1 MKSVLKFIR
10 QLSKLPIFMAS
21 IVLFALMVMT
31 FADVM
36 LRSVLNAPIE
46 AATELTRWFM
56 AIVVFL
62 VLPVI
67 SGKQEHI
74 VVDLTDAFFT
84 NKWAIRLRDGL
95 VNLACGAM
103 LFWPARQVVV
113 LAERARSYGDVTEYL
128 ALPQFYIEWFI
139 AIMTFVT
146 AAVMVVLGLITLI
159 APQILEPS
167 HD

>member
-1 MKSVLKFIR
+1 MNSALKLIR
-10 QLSKLPIFMAS
+10 QLSKLPIIMAS
-21 IVLFALMVMT
+21 IALFALMVMI

-36 LRSVLNAPIE
+36 LRSAFNAPIE

-56 AIVVFL
+56 AIIVFL
-62 VLPVI
+62 MLPII

-84 NKWAIRLRDGL
+84 NKWAVRIRDGL
-95 VNLACGAM
+95 INLACGVM
-103 LFWPARQVVV
+103 LIWPAQQVVV

-146 AAVMVVLGLITLI
+146 AAVLVVRGLITLI
-159 APQILEPS
+159 APQLLEPS
-167 HD
+167 ND